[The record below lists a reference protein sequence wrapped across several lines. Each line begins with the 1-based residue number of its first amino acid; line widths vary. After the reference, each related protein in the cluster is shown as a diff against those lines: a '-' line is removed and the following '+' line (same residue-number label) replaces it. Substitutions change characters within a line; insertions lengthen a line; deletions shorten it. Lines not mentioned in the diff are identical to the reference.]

1 MKVSIITGTYN
12 SEEYIGDCL
21 NSINEQ
27 DYPDIEHIIIDG
39 NSKDRTLDV
48 IRNTNNRVSTVISE
62 PDKGIYD
69 AMNKGI
75 KLAKGEIVGILNS
88 DDFYNSKKV
97 ISMVVKTFEENQVD
111 CVYGNLYYVKP
122 NDPSVNVRKWV
133 TGPYNEKYGFRRGW
147 HPAHPSFFVKK
158 ELYDKYGSFEIDYKI
173 AADFELMLRYLER
186 YKVKSAYLDYPMV
199 RMRLGGESN
208 KSIKSHFIGNKECYR
223 AFKKNGVHV
232 SWFYPAVRL
241 GSKLK
246 QYFNH

>member
-12 SEEYIGDCL
+12 SEKYIGDCL
-21 NSINEQ
+21 TSIYNQ

-39 NSKDRTLDV
+39 ASKDRTLEV
-48 IRNTNNRVSTVISE
+48 IKNTNNRVSKVISE

-75 KLAKGEIVGILNS
+75 QLAKGEIIGILNS
-88 DDFYNSKKV
+88 DDFYNSNEV
-97 ISMVVKTFEENQVD
+97 ISRVVRAFEENQAD

-122 NDPSVNVRKWV
+122 NNPSIIVRKWV

-158 ELYDKYGSFEIDYKI
+158 DVYKKYGYFQIDHKI
-173 AADFELMLRYLER
+173 SADFELMLRFIER
-186 YKVKSAYLDYPMV
+186 FKVKSTYLEYPMV
-199 RMRLGGESN
+199 RMRLGGESSN
-208 KSIKSHFIGNKECYR
+208 GIKSHFIGNRECFR
-223 AFKKNGVHV
+223 AFKRNGVPV
-232 SWFYPAVRL
+232 SWFYPVVRV

>member
-12 SEEYIGDCL
+12 SEKYIGDCL
-21 NSINEQ
+21 KSIYDQ

-39 NSKDRTLDV
+39 ASKDRTLEIV
-48 IRNTNNRVSTVISE
+48 RSTNNRVRKVISE

-75 KLAKGEIVGILNS
+75 HLATGEIVGILNS

-97 ISMVVKTFEENQVD
+97 ISMVVKTFKENQAD

-122 NDPSVNVRKWV
+122 DDPYQIVRKWV
-133 TGPYNEKYGFRRGW
+133 TGPYNEKYGFRWGW
-147 HPAHPSFFVKK
+147 HPAHPSFFVRK
-158 ELYDKYGSFEIDYKI
+158 ELYEKYGHFQIDHKI
-173 AADFELMLRYLER
+173 SADFELMLRFMER
-186 YKVKSAYLDYPMV
+186 HKVKSAYLDYPMV

-208 KSIKSHFIGNKECYR
+208 KNIISNLIGNKEVYR
-223 AFKKNGVHV
+223 AFKRNDIPV
-232 SWFYPAVRL
+232 SWYYPLVRV